1 MANET
6 RDPVRDFAEDWEA
19 TCHVGE
25 EIKRLLKDR
34 EDDPEALRE
43 ILTRFHLCSVG
54 IVDRILEA
62 VTLEDSG
69 PTWTQVS
76 PHLDLVTLLFWLIYD
91 RRLRLGSRHCHD
103 RSEEHTSELQS
114 LMRISYA
121 VFCFKKKQH
130 KECNTS

>member
-54 IVDRILEA
+54 IVDRIIEA
-62 VTLEDSG
+62 VTLADRG
-69 PTWTQVS
+69 PTRNQVP
-76 PHLDLVTLLFWLIYD
+76 PHLNPVTPLFWLIYL
-91 RRLRLGSRHCHD
+91 RRQRPGSRH
-103 RSEEHTSELQS
+103 
-114 LMRISYA
+114 
-121 VFCFKKKQH
+121 FPP
-130 KECNTS
+130 

>member
-62 VTLEDSG
+62 VMLEDSG

-103 RSEEHTSELQS
+103 CNETDRVRSEEHPSELQS
-114 LMRISYA
+114 LMRI
-121 VFCFKKKQH
+121 
-130 KECNTS
+130 